1 MVSGSTLSV
10 LLGSWLRH
18 QLGITSNFSR
28 RGNPARLEGRRILRT
43 LDSAWSLFQHG
54 LAVLNLGYYDL
65 QRWQANLYWILTFCV
80 VRRACF
86 RWLRWLAPDLSLL
99 ASATDQQV
107 KCSAEAWTWTLCL
120 MQNFTQAIAFT
131 TTRCDGSVLRHVRN
145 SNTRKII
152 RQNSNSNIEIR
163 TPETIRREKS
173 IRNSNTPKIN
183 HQNRKSNNG

>member
-107 KCSAEAWTWTLCL
+107 KCSAEAWTWTKCL
-120 MQNFTQAIAFT
+120 MQNFSQAKNWSLKWPKHRSTSYAKQT
-131 TTRCDGSVLRHVRN
+131 HGLRN
-145 SNTRKII
+145 SWFVICHQHI
-152 RQNSNSNIEIR
+152 FEIR
-163 TPETIRREKS
+163 TPAK
-173 IRNSNTPKIN
+173 
-183 HQNRKSNNG
+183 